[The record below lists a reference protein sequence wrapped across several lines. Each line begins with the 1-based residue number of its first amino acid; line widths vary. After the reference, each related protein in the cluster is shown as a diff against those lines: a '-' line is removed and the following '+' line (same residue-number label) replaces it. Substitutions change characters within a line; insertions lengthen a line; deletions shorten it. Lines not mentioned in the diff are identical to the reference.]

1 MEGRLRGRTALHP
14 LPPLGVS
21 GSHLSHSSTSLVGE
35 LVEGV
40 PPGPHS
46 GFLSHATDISR
57 GKHSALGTLQR
68 GRQGAERIL
77 GIPQWV
83 WAGEFRGD
91 ACRGRSGPGAWSLGS
106 RDTPPATT
114 TVLPLSL
121 PPPGWLS
128 GFLLS
133 ILASW
138 SPSHGALPVWDDKSA
153 GGDWFLDSFHI
164 KRSLR
169 ANIDHS
175 QSRVAFQPLLAP
187 SWEE

>member
-1 MEGRLRGRTALHP
+1 MLLIFQEENTQHLERSREGGREQRGFLAFP
-14 LPPLGVS
+14 S
-21 GSHLSHSSTSLVGE
+21 GSGLGNLEEMPAEAGQALALGHW
-35 LVEGV
+35 
-40 PPGPHS
+40 
-46 GFLSHATDISR
+46 
-57 GKHSALGTLQR
+57 ALGT
-68 GRQGAERIL
+68 
-77 GIPQWV
+77 
-83 WAGEFRGD
+83 
-91 ACRGRSGPGAWSLGS
+91 
-106 RDTPPATT
+106 PPRHHHCAA
-114 TVLPLSL
+114 PFPAPS
-121 PPPGWLS
+121 WLS